1 MSKVIFVGAGPGD
14 PDLITVKGRRA
25 LEEADMVVYAGSLV
39 PEVMLSWASET
50 AVLIDSASLTLQE
63 IVEMLVRA
71 VEEGLTVVRLH
82 SGDPAVFGA
91 IGEQIDA
98 LEVNGIDYEII
109 PGVTAAFA
117 AAAALGRE
125 LTMPE
130 VSQAV
135 IFARVGGRTPVPAG
149 QEIDNLA
156 RSNATLCVYLSVQQ
170 VDELDAALKS
180 HYPPQTPAAVVYHA
194 SRPDERVFRTT
205 VAQMAQTIK
214 DAGLTKTTIILVG
227 AALAG
232 PSNRSRLYDEEFR
245 HGFRE

>member
-14 PDLITVKGRRA
+14 PDLITVKGKRA

-71 VEEGLTVVRLH
+71 AEEGLTVVRLH
-82 SGDPAVFGA
+82 SGDPAIFGA
-91 IGEQIDA
+91 VGEQIDA
-98 LEVNGIDYEII
+98 LEANGIDYEIV
-109 PGVTAAFA
+109 PGVTAALA
-117 AAAALGRE
+117 AAAAIGRE

-149 QEIDNLA
+149 QEIASLA
-156 RSNATLCVYLSVQQ
+156 RSKATLCVYLSVQQ
-170 VDELDAALKS
+170 VDELDAALKP
-180 HYPPQTPAAVVYHA
+180 HYPPQTPVAVVYHA
-194 SRPDERVFRTT
+194 SRPDQKLFRTT
-205 VAQMAQTIK
+205 VAQLAQTVN

-232 PSNRSRLYDEEFR
+232 PSNRSKLYDEGFR